1 MRVHVKRVIR
11 VIMPLDEGLET
22 EGLGQL
28 RHGSLG
34 IIELVARNALRHEYL
49 ALLANHAVE
58 GCLGALVAAYATIRA
73 EILQIGQHCAAR
85 LERGASDSCS
95 DGYLLLYRQRAR
107 ASLVTVCSVLPGDEK
122 HNLVTVSLDR
132 NGEKT
137 ATFLAEWTVKLL
149 AVESVHETGFV
160 TLQKESE

>member
-1 MRVHVKRVIR
+1 
-11 VIMPLDEGLET
+11 MPLDGGLET

-28 RHGSLG
+28 RDGPLRFIDPVTGS
-34 IIELVARNALRHEYL
+34 ALRHECL
-49 ALLANHAVE
+49 ALPVYHAVE
-58 GCLGALVAAYATIRA
+58 GSLAALIAAHAPFRA

-85 LERGASDSCS
+85 LERGASDCCS
-95 DGYLLLYRQRAR
+95 DGYLLLYRQRAL
-107 ASLVTVCSVLPGDEK
+107 ASLMPVWRVLPGDEK

-149 AVESVHETGFV
+149 AVESVHATGFV